1 MRYDSIVIWNDSQIQ
16 NTMELLF
23 WLGGQLVRVVLL
35 EGKSRRTRESHFIY
49 DEKYAVQGVKR
60 FPSFPKITTI

>member
-1 MRYDSIVIWNDSQIQ
+1 
-16 NTMELLF
+16 MELLF
-23 WLGGQLVRVVLL
+23 WLGAQLVTVVLL